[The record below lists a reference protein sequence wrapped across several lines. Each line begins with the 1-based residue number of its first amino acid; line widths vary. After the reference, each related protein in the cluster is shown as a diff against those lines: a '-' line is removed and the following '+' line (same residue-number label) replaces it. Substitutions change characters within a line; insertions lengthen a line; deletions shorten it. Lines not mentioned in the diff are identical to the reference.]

1 MHTESDDAKT
11 SEAQATRG
19 GSRERR
25 VRSQIRKSMLERA
38 RSARK
43 RLPSSPRAA

>member
-1 MHTESDDAKT
+1 MQTESNEAKR
-11 SEAQATRG
+11 SEAQAARG
-19 GSRERR
+19 GRERR

-43 RLPSSPRAA
+43 RLPSAPRAA

>member
-1 MHTESDDAKT
+1 MQPEFNDPKT
-11 SEAQATRG
+11 SDANAVRG
-19 GSRERR
+19 DSRERR

-43 RLPSSPRAA
+43 RLSSTPRAA